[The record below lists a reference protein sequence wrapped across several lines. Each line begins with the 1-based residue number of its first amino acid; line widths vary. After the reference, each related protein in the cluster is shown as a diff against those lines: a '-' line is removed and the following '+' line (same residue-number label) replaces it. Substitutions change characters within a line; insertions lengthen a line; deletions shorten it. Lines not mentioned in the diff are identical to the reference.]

1 MSGNTQIVHDAPAG
15 LEGVVVAAT
24 SIGDVNGAKGFYHY
38 RGYNA
43 VELAAEL
50 TYEQVW
56 YLLHNG
62 QLPSAA
68 QLAGFRDQ
76 TASLRVLPEAVESV
90 LPLLRADDS
99 VPLLSQLRSAISV
112 VGAALG
118 WIPWLG
124 TSPDERAKQA
134 LQAVSIT
141 PLLIAGLVRGE
152 DVSAGAPEFGIVGD
166 FLARLGMAVTP
177 EQTRAL
183 EQYLITTIDHGFNAS
198 TFAARVVTSTGA
210 DLGAALT
217 AAIGALSGPLHGGA
231 PSLALTM
238 LEEIVTAGRAESW
251 VQQKLDS
258 GERIMG
264 FGHRVYRGTD
274 PRADFLREVAMKLG
288 SPRAQLAL
296 EVEEVIL
303 ASLARH
309 RPGRVLATNVEY
321 WAAVVMESVGL
332 SPDLFTPAFTMSR
345 MVGWTAHVAEQ
356 MAANKLIRPSS
367 RYVGPVDRPI
377 PVGA

>member
-1 MSGNTQIVHDAPAG
+1 MSGNTQTIHDAPAG

-24 SIGDVNGAKGFYHY
+24 NIGDVNGTKGFYHY

-43 VELAAEL
+43 VELAADL
-50 TYEQVW
+50 SYEQVW

-62 QLPSAA
+62 QLPNEA
-68 QLAGFRDQ
+68 QLKGFRDQ
-76 TASLRVLPEAVESV
+76 TASLRVLPDVVGGV
-90 LPLLRADDS
+90 LPLLRADRS
-99 VPLLSQLRSAISV
+99 VPLLSQLRSAISIA
-112 VGAALG
+112 GAALG
-118 WIPWLG
+118 WTPWLG
-124 TSPDERAKQA
+124 TSPVERADQA

-141 PLLIAGLVRGE
+141 PLLIAGLARGE
-152 DVSAGAPEFGIVGD
+152 DVSAGAPELGIVGD
-166 FLARLGMAVTP
+166 FLTRLGIDVTP

-238 LEEIVTAGRAESW
+238 LEEIGTASRAESW

-274 PRADFLREVAMKLG
+274 PRADFLREVAVKLG

-345 MVGWTAHVAEQ
+345 MVGWTAHIAEQ
-356 MAANKLIRPSS
+356 MEANKLIRPSS
-367 RYVGPVDRPI
+367 RYVGPL
-377 PVGA
+377 GAP